1 MVTLPTALSP
11 PGPAP
16 TGTEDPL
23 HVPTRSAGRVD
34 GRTSDSV
41 DLATLWVPWC
51 VAHPA
56 SASNAMLAT
65 KTIPRLPM
73 SILLFRK
80 RLRWRFLKGEQG
92 TTRANAAA
100 SEERS
105 APRGVARHGWRRAK
119 RVSSGSGLAVGRSRT
134 PVRVAVR

>member
-11 PGPAP
+11 PRPAP

-92 TTRANAAA
+92 HNADQRR
-100 SEERS
+100 SERGTISHARCS
-105 APRGVARHGWRRAK
+105 APRVATSQG
-119 RVSSGSGLAVGRSRT
+119 RVVRIRSRT
-134 PVRVAVR
+134 PPFRADCD